1 MFGFTRYI
9 VMRVDNRIR
18 ELEQSLSATLG
29 FLPEIDIATSI
40 VVAVVVV
47 AGVVL
52 LARRPDVTLRTRK
65 SRESRQRR
73 KAMNSSP
80 SSTTSGGTGFSIRW
94 GRLTIFA
101 VGAIALVVAFIC
113 AIAGLFGAATWL
125 TAGISVLIT
134 AASYG
139 ALRGLAVMDSKNRS
153 RERERLSRSAGFE
166 STIATYEPAV
176 PRQDS
181 TPVYTDD
188 EVFDVAGDQPAAPQP
203 EATETPAEDEPVQ
216 QAPAPVPAR
225 KPLPRPMY
233 LDAPEVTREVPEPM
247 ETPQDPAPSRQVQ
260 LSEGVSS
267 QYQDKISE
275 KANTRLDLDKVLNRR
290 RAI

>member
-1 MFGFTRYI
+1 MFELTQYI
-9 VMRVDNRIR
+9 VMRVENRIR
-18 ELEQSLSATLG
+18 ELEQSLAATLG

-80 SSTTSGGTGFSIRW
+80 SSSTSGGTGFSIRW

-101 VGAIALVVAFIC
+101 IGAIALVVAAIC
-113 AIAGLFGAATWL
+113 VIAGLFGAATWL

-139 ALRGLAVMDSKNRS
+139 ALRGLVLLDSKSRS

-166 STIATYEPAV
+166 ATIAHYETEA
-176 PRQDS
+176 QQAS
-181 TPVYTDD
+181 EPVHTND
-188 EVFDVAGDQPAAPQP
+188 EVFDVADQPAAPQP
-203 EATETPAEDEPVQ
+203 EIAETPDEPVQ

-233 LDAPEVTREVPEPM
+233 LEAPEVTREVPEPL

-267 QYQDKISE
+267 QYQEQISE